1 MGRFIYKHLLKKI
14 MKKYISSIVGSVLVI
29 VAIVS
34 IGAIAKADNTAI
46 SSPSSYLWD
55 GNRANDDI
63 LQLYNLRV
71 SSVQNSPTTG
81 LPVVITALANQDFA
95 CLKYD
100 TESSQAYHPCFIN
113 LTNKVYNLRVASDTI
128 LLLNNRMRMD
138 VGQVMIG
145 DRLNVFGFREESTNG
160 VEALIIR
167 DLSKPSVTNLVQI
180 NNVTVTGISSPF
192 LPATVTV
199 FGNGTTQNIN
209 VSSTTVIWNQNNVSV
224 PFSSLALG
232 DMLSISGYQQGSVI
246 SAYSIRDL
254 GSVAVN
260 PAPTITSIS
269 GPTSLRVG
277 QAGVWTLAANDSLAG
292 YITYSVRFGDEVN
305 YATNPGA
312 TIATPSNDSTA
323 SFSHAYNATGIYTLT
338 FSAANS
344 SNQVTNTTLT
354 VNIIS

>member
-1 MGRFIYKHLLKKI
+1 
-14 MKKYISSIVGSVLVI
+14 MKKYINSIVGSVLVI

-34 IGAIAKADNTAI
+34 IGAIAKADSQSTNTGI

-71 SSVQNSPTTG
+71 SSIQNSATTG

-100 TESSQAYHPCFIN
+100 TESSQAYHPCFMN
-113 LTNKVYNLRVASDTI
+113 LSNKVYNLRVASDTI

-138 VGQVMIG
+138 VGQVTLG
-145 DRLNVFGFREESTNG
+145 DRLNVFGFRDGNTNG

-180 NNVTVTGISSPF
+180 NNVTVSGISSPF
-192 LPATVTV
+192 LPATLTV
-199 FGNGTTQNIN
+199 YGNGVTQNIN
-209 VSSTTVIWNQNNVSV
+209 VSATTVLWNKNNVSV
-224 PFSSLALG
+224 SFSSLVVG
-232 DMLSISGYQQGSVI
+232 DTLSISGYQQGNVI
-246 SAYSIRDL
+246 SAYAIRDL
-254 GSVAVN
+254 GNLVTN

-269 GPTSLRVG
+269 GPTSLHIG
-277 QAGVWTLAANDSLAG
+277 QAGVWTLAANDSMAG
-292 YITYSVRFGDEVN
+292 SITYSVRFGDEVN

-312 TIATPSNDSTA
+312 TFAAPNNDSTA
-323 SFSHAYNATGIYTLT
+323 SFSHAYNATGVYTLT
-338 FSAANS
+338 FSA
-344 SNQVTNTTLT
+344 SNASTQVTNTTLT